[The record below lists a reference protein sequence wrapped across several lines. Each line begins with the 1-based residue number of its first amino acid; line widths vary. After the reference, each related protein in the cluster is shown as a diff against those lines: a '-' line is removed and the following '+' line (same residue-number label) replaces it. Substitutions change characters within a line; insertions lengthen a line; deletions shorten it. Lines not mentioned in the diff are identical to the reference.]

1 MQKLSSL
8 PMKQKNDTNSLES
21 ELNNDVDEQAV
32 AWFIRLRAEN
42 VSSEEKTSFLRWLN
56 QSDVHRDTFSEI
68 SKLWGDAD
76 LLQALGEAGQKHRI
90 APRKKL
96 TSSKFNLPLAMAAC
110 LFLTLLFS
118 SELEILLRGNY
129 STRMGERKTVYFD
142 DGSTAMLNTDSAIAV
157 SMDGPQR
164 RVELLK
170 GEVYFE
176 VKPDPNR
183 PFIVQA
189 DHSTTRVLGTRF
201 FVHEKSGS
209 DEVKVASGRVEVT
222 DRRTLKQPL
231 ILHDR
236 EAVSVDAAG
245 LGETRLL
252 NSALSTSWVNGF
264 LVFENAPLESVI
276 RQISRYRAGMVVYKD
291 NTLRELK
298 INGRINLREPDDML
312 KVLGK
317 NLSVKM
323 TYLTDWLVIVG

>member
-1 MQKLSSL
+1 
-8 PMKQKNDTNSLES
+8 MKQENENNSLES
-21 ELNNDVDEQAV
+21 GLDNDLDEQAV
-32 AWFIRLRAEN
+32 TWFIRLRADN

-56 QSDVHRDTFSEI
+56 QDDTHRDAFNEV

-76 LLQALGEAGQKHRI
+76 LLQALGETARKRRI
-90 APRKKL
+90 TPHKK
-96 TSSKFNLPLAMAAC
+96 TTASFKLPLAMAAC
-110 LFLTLLFS
+110 LALGLLFNN
-118 SELEILLRGNY
+118 ELWILLQGDY
-129 STRMGERKTVYFD
+129 STQVGERKTVYFD
-142 DGSTAMLNTDSAIAV
+142 DGSTAMLNTDTAIAV

-164 RVELLK
+164 RIELLK

-201 FVHEKSGS
+201 FVHERSHS
-209 DEVKVASGRVEVT
+209 DEVKVVSGRVEVT

-245 LGETRLL
+245 LGETLL
-252 NSALSTSWVNGF
+252 LDSALATSWVNGF
-264 LVFENAPLESVI
+264 LAFENAPLESVI
-276 RQISRYRAGMVVYKD
+276 NQILRYRAGLVVYRD
-291 NTLRELK
+291 NNLRELK
-298 INGRINLREPDDML
+298 INGRINLRESDDML
-312 KVLGK
+312 KVLEK

>member
-1 MQKLSSL
+1 
-8 PMKQKNDTNSLES
+8 MKQENEKNSLES
-21 ELNNDVDEQAV
+21 GLNNDVDEQAV
-32 AWFIRLRAEN
+32 AWFIRLRADN
-42 VSSEEKTSFLRWLN
+42 VSGEEKASFLLWLN
-56 QSDVHRDTFSEI
+56 QDDLHRETFNEI
-68 SKLWGDAD
+68 SKLWGDAG
-76 LLQALGEAGQKHRI
+76 LLQALGQAAEKHRI
-90 APRKKL
+90 APQKK
-96 TSSKFNLPLAMAAC
+96 TASIYFKLPLAMAAC
-110 LFLTLLFS
+110 LALTF
-118 SELEILLRGNY
+118 LLRNELAILMQGDY
-129 STRMGERKTVYFD
+129 STRVGERKTVYFD
-142 DGSTAMLNTDSAIAV
+142 DGSTAMLNTDSSIAV
-157 SMDGPQR
+157 SMEGPQR
-164 RVELLK
+164 GVELLK

-209 DEVKVASGRVEVT
+209 DEVKVVSGRVEVS
-222 DRRTLKQPL
+222 DRGALKQPQ

-236 EAVSVDAAG
+236 EAVSINAAG
-245 LGETRLL
+245 LGETRILD
-252 NSALSTSWVNGF
+252 SALATSWVNGF

-276 RQISRYRAGMVVYKD
+276 NQIRRYRTGMVVYKD

-298 INGRINLREPDDML
+298 INGRINLRESDDML

>member
-1 MQKLSSL
+1 MQ
-8 PMKQKNDTNSLES
+8 
-21 ELNNDVDEQAV
+21 
-32 AWFIRLRAEN
+32 
-42 VSSEEKTSFLRWLN
+42 
-56 QSDVHRDTFSEI
+56 
-68 SKLWGDAD
+68 GD
-76 LLQALGEAGQKHRI
+76 
-90 APRKKL
+90 
-96 TSSKFNLPLAMAAC
+96 
-110 LFLTLLFS
+110 
-118 SELEILLRGNY
+118 Y
-129 STRMGERKTVYFD
+129 STRVGERKTVYFD
-142 DGSTAMLNTDSAIAV
+142 DGSTAMLNTDSSIAV
-157 SMDGPQR
+157 SMEGPQR
-164 RVELLK
+164 GVELLK

-209 DEVKVASGRVEVT
+209 DEVKVVSGRVEVS
-222 DRRTLKQPL
+222 DRGALKQPQ

-236 EAVSVDAAG
+236 EAVSINAAG
-245 LGETRLL
+245 LGETRILD
-252 NSALSTSWVNGF
+252 SALATSWVNGF

-276 RQISRYRAGMVVYKD
+276 NQIRRYRTGVVVYKD

-298 INGRINLREPDDML
+298 INGRINLRESDDML

>member
-1 MQKLSSL
+1 
-8 PMKQKNDTNSLES
+8 MKQKNGTNSLAS
-21 ELNNDVDEQAV
+21 ELNNDIDEQAV
-32 AWFIRLRAEN
+32 AWFIRLRADN
-42 VSSEEKTSFLRWLN
+42 VTGEEKTSFFRWLN
-56 QSDVHRDTFSEI
+56 QADAHRETFNEI

-76 LLQALGEAGQKHRI
+76 LLQALGETARQQRL
-90 APRKKL
+90 APHKN
-96 TSSKFNLPLAMAAC
+96 KFNLPLALAAC
-110 LFLTLLFS
+110 LALVLLFH
-118 SELEILLRGNY
+118 SELMVLMQGDY
-129 STRMGERKTVYFD
+129 STGVGEGKTVYFD
-142 DGSTAMLNTDSAIAV
+142 DGSTAMLNTDTAIAV
-157 SMDGPQR
+157 SMNGSQR

-176 VKPDPNR
+176 VKADPNR

-189 DHSTTRVLGTRF
+189 GHSTTRVLGTRF
-201 FVHEKSGS
+201 FVHEKSDS
-209 DEVKVASGRVEVT
+209 DEVKVVSGRVEVT
-222 DRRTLKQPL
+222 DRHVLKQPL

-252 NSALSTSWVNGF
+252 DSALSTSWVNGF
-264 LVFENAPLESVI
+264 LVFENAPLENVI
-276 RQISRYRAGMVVYKD
+276 SQIRRYRTGVVVYKD

-298 INGRINLREPDDML
+298 INGRINLRESDDML

>member
-1 MQKLSSL
+1 
-8 PMKQKNDTNSLES
+8 MKQKNGTNSLES
-21 ELNNDVDEQAV
+21 ELNNDIDEQAV
-32 AWFIRLRAEN
+32 AWFIRLRADN
-42 VSSEEKTSFLRWLN
+42 VTGEEKTSFLRWLN
-56 QSDVHRDTFSEI
+56 QADAHRETFDEI

-76 LLQALGEAGQKHRI
+76 LLQALGETARQQRL
-90 APRKKL
+90 APRKN
-96 TSSKFNLPLAMAAC
+96 KFNLPLALAAC
-110 LFLTLLFS
+110 LALVLLFH
-118 SELEILLRGNY
+118 SELMVLMQGDY
-129 STRMGERKTVYFD
+129 STRVGEGKTVYFD
-142 DGSTAMLNTDSAIAV
+142 DGSSAMLNTDSAIAV
-157 SMDGPQR
+157 SMNGSQR

-176 VKPDPNR
+176 VKADPNR

-189 DHSTTRVLGTRF
+189 GHSTTRVLGTRF
-201 FVHEKSGS
+201 FVHEKNDN
-209 DEVKVASGRVEVT
+209 DEVKVVSGRVEVT
-222 DRRTLKQPL
+222 DRGALKQPL

-252 NSALSTSWVNGF
+252 DSALSTSWVNGF

-276 RQISRYRAGMVVYKD
+276 SQIRRYRTGVVVYKD
-291 NTLRELK
+291 NALRELK
-298 INGRINLREPDDML
+298 INGRINLRESGDML

>member
-1 MQKLSSL
+1 
-8 PMKQKNDTNSLES
+8 MKQKNDTNSLES
-21 ELNNDVDEQAV
+21 ELNDDVDEQAV

-42 VSSEEKTSFLRWLN
+42 VTSEEKTSFLRWLN
-56 QSDVHRDTFSEI
+56 QDDEHRDTFNEI
-68 SKLWGDAD
+68 GNLWGDD
-76 LLQALGEAGQKHRI
+76 GLMQALGAAAQKHRI
-90 APRKKL
+90 APQKK
-96 TSSKFNLPLAMAAC
+96 TTPAKFMLPLAMVAC
-110 LFLTLLFS
+110 LVLTLLFQN
-118 SELEILLRGNY
+118 ELAIWMQGDY
-129 STRMGERKTVYFD
+129 STRVGERKTVYFG

-189 DHSTTRVLGTRF
+189 DQSTTRVLGTRF

-209 DEVKVASGRVEVT
+209 DEVKVMSGRVEVT
-222 DRRTLKQPL
+222 DRRILKQPL

-252 NSALSTSWVNGF
+252 DSALSTSWVNGF
-264 LVFENAPLESVI
+264 LVFENVPLENVI
-276 RQISRYRAGMVVYKD
+276 SQIRRYRTGMVVYKD
-291 NTLRELK
+291 DTLRGLK
-298 INGRINLREPDDML
+298 INGRINLRESDDML
-312 KVLGK
+312 KVLGR

>member
-1 MQKLSSL
+1 
-8 PMKQKNDTNSLES
+8 MKQKNETNSLES
-21 ELNNDVDEQAV
+21 ELNDDIDEQAV
-32 AWFIRLRAEN
+32 AWFIRLRADN
-42 VSSEEKTSFLRWLN
+42 VTSEEKTSFLRWLN
-56 QSDVHRDTFSEI
+56 QADLHREAFNEI
-68 SKLWGDAD
+68 SKLWDDTG
-76 LLQALGEAGQKHRI
+76 LLQALGEAAQKHRI
-90 APRKKL
+90 APKRKATLINFK
-96 TSSKFNLPLAMAAC
+96 LPLAMAAC
-110 LFLTLLFS
+110 LALTLLFS
-118 SELEILLRGNY
+118 NKLEILIQGDY
-129 STRMGERKTVYFD
+129 STRVGERKTVYFD
-142 DGSTAMLNTDSAIAV
+142 DGSTAMLNTDTSIAV

-189 DHSTTRVLGTRF
+189 DYSTTRVLGTRF
-201 FVHEKSGS
+201 FVHEKSDS
-209 DEVKVASGRVEVT
+209 DEVKVVSGRVEVS
-222 DRRTLKQPL
+222 DRRTLQQPL

-245 LGETRLL
+245 LGETQLPA
-252 NSALSTSWVNGF
+252 ALSTSWVNGF
-264 LVFENAPLESVI
+264 LVFENASLESVI
-276 RQISRYRAGMVVYKD
+276 GQIRRYRTGVVVYKD

-298 INGRINLREPDDML
+298 INGRINLRESDDML

>member
-1 MQKLSSL
+1 
-8 PMKQKNDTNSLES
+8 MKQKNESNSLES
-21 ELNNDVDEQAV
+21 ELNDDIDEQAV
-32 AWFIRLRAEN
+32 AWFIRLRADN
-42 VSSEEKTSFLRWLN
+42 VTSEEKTSFLRWLN
-56 QSDVHRDTFSEI
+56 QADAHRDTFNEI

-76 LLQALGEAGQKHRI
+76 LLQALGETAQKHRI
-90 APRKKL
+90 APRKK
-96 TSSKFNLPLAMAAC
+96 TTAAKFTLPLAMAAC
-110 LFLTLLFS
+110 LVLTWLFHG
-118 SELEILLRGNY
+118 ELAILMRGDY
-129 STRMGERKTVYFD
+129 STGVGERKTVYFD

-157 SMDGPQR
+157 NMDGPQR
-164 RVELLK
+164 KVELLK

-176 VKPDPNR
+176 VQPDPSR

-189 DHSTTRVLGTRF
+189 GHSTTRVLGTHF
-201 FVHEKSGS
+201 FVHEKSES
-209 DEVKVASGRVEVT
+209 DEVKVVSGRVEVT

-236 EAVSVDAAG
+236 EAVSVDTAG

-252 NSALSTSWVNGF
+252 DSELTTSWVNGF

-276 RQISRYRAGMVVYKD
+276 NQIRRYRTGLVVYKD
-291 NTLRELK
+291 NALRELK
-298 INGRINLREPDDML
+298 INGRINLRESDDML

>member
-1 MQKLSSL
+1 
-8 PMKQKNDTNSLES
+8 MKQKNETNSLES
-21 ELNNDVDEQAV
+21 KFNNDLDEQAV
-32 AWFIRLRAEN
+32 AWFIRLRADN
-42 VSSEEKTSFLRWLN
+42 VTSEEKTSFLRWLN
-56 QSDVHRDTFSEI
+56 QSDAHHETFNEI

-76 LLQALGEAGQKHRI
+76 LLQALGETAQKHRI
-90 APRKKL
+90 APRKKT

-110 LFLTLLFS
+110 LVFTLLFH
-118 SELEILLRGNY
+118 SELEILVQGDY

-142 DGSTAMLNTDSAIAV
+142 DGSTAMLNTDSSIAV

-164 RVELLK
+164 SVELLK

-189 DHSTTRVLGTRF
+189 GHSTTRVLGTRF
-201 FVHEKSGS
+201 FVHEKSES
-209 DEVKVASGRVEVT
+209 DEVKVVSGRVEVT
-222 DRRTLKQPL
+222 DRGVLMQPL

-236 EAVSVDAAG
+236 EAVSVNAAG

-252 NSALSTSWVNGF
+252 DSALTTSWVNGF
-264 LVFENAPLESVI
+264 LVFENVPLESVI
-276 RQISRYRAGMVVYKD
+276 SQIRRYRTGMVVYKD

-298 INGRINLREPDDML
+298 INGRINLRESDDML